1 MMKKDRYPKASLF
14 IFILFFI
21 FLLINQISIS
31 GALSTIVINEV
42 MYDPTQDDNYNE
54 WIELYNPTNQSINV
68 SGWSITDNSA
78 EDFLKGDSDNGNGTT
93 IIPPNGYAIIADHGT
108 KVYENFSVSDNAIRL
123 YVDDYSIGNGLGND
137 QDKLILKNS
146 TGNEIDS
153 LEWGYDYP
161 DVIGSPAD
169 LVDEGHTL
177 ARHQSIDTNNSSIDF
192 YDCAIPTPGW
202 ENKFVSDSNLNIE
215 LYPFYVPKI
224 QDDFEYSIPFAIKIN
239 ASNYNPN
246 ETYQLKAY
254 VIGNESNTWPATQT
268 WNGTNWQYS
277 YYYTFDITTDEHG
290 NWSDWIYL
298 RLNKDYQEYQKN
310 IERNGTAYLKVKM
323 KRNDSSDEVSKK
335 IYLLDMDDSTS
346 NGTRGGFVVGRAVK
360 NNTFL
365 ENKIII
371 VENYTGTITGIY
383 VTENNGIDDELVS
396 KPGYYKLASP
406 TSTENTIK
414 FYEKNGS
421 LACTIQN
428 VTIEQG
434 DFGVDISSQKT
445 IYLVR
450 RSETL
455 DIPLTVKNT
464 GDFLD
469 IIDLAVIDVT
479 PGWSATLE
487 QEKLSLNS
495 GKTCDVN
502 LHIIPCQQYSG
513 RSCSVTIYVVS
524 EKDVGESGEIKLQI
538 DILAPDLTI
547 TTIKIYDENDTENSE
562 FGEGEIV
569 NIKAFL
575 KNLGN
580 ENATDFDVMFY
591 YDYKDVKHF
600 IGSKH
605 YDSIGKYQKY
615 PSVDW
620 DTTDVPPGNHTI
632 FVVVDENDKI
642 DELDETNNELF
653 ARIELYNTCPSIASK
668 NILITEI
675 YYYAHSRINNEFIA
689 IYNSGNKTA
698 NISGLY
704 ITNQP
709 QKSREKQT
717 KIVFPENTTIP
728 SETSL
733 YVTQNASA
741 YLWET
746 GEKPDFE
753 YDADSKNDVPQMIT
767 QKQFILSNKGSMVSL
782 KDRYNHTIDL
792 IAYGESNYSCVGWNG
807 SPVPSSGSGVILKR
821 NFEQGLPID
830 TNTSN
835 DWIHPRRYG
844 IGQSDFP
851 LVNITFNGEV
861 KAFVSPDCS
870 FRAIVDE
877 IRKANESIYFN
888 IYEFTNPILCDE
900 LIAALR
906 RNVSV
911 CIFAEASP
919 VGGIDDREKFILN
932 RISSHGGDIRLIVND
947 NENDVYAR
955 YTFDHAKYLVID
967 NKTVIV
973 ESCNWAKTGVPP
985 DPTFGNREW
994 GIIVRNSDVAK
1005 QFLEVFLDD
1014 YNPQRCDSYIFNE
1027 MNFSISP
1034 DLYMDESIL
1043 KGSYE
1048 PQFESKTF
1056 NGNFSATPVFSPDTS
1071 EKAICDM
1078 IESANKSIY
1087 IEQLYIYK
1095 NWSKISSPFVE
1106 RLVNKSKQGIDVKV
1120 ILNYDPNYK
1129 STNDKCNQTK
1139 QYLEK
1144 YGIEVKFVFTNWS
1157 YFTNVHNK
1165 GMIVDNKS
1173 VLISSINWNEDSV
1186 TLNREAGI
1194 IINNEDVA
1202 RYYSNVFFYDWNLSS
1217 PQSQKQEAGSSVSY
1231 KNTIYIAIVF
1241 TLTFVLIARDWRKR
1255 QWT

>member
-1 MMKKDRYPKASLF
+1 
-14 IFILFFI
+14 
-21 FLLINQISIS
+21 
-31 GALSTIVINEV
+31 
-42 MYDPTQDDNYNE
+42 MYDPTQDENYNE

-68 SGWSITDNSA
+68 SGWSITDNFA
-78 EDFLKGDSDNGNGTT
+78 EDFLEGDLDNGNGTT
-93 IIPPNGYAIIADHGT
+93 IIPPNGYAIIADYGT
-108 KVYENFSVSDNAIRL
+108 KIYENFSISNNAIRL
-123 YVDDYSIGNGLGND
+123 YVDDSGIGNGLGNE

-146 TGNEIDS
+146 TDDEIDS
-153 LEWGYDYP
+153 LEWGYDYA

-169 LVDEGHTL
+169 LVDEGNTL
-177 ARHQSIDTNNSSIDF
+177 ARHPDIDTNNSSNDF
-192 YDCAIPTPGW
+192 YDCMISTPGW
-202 ENKFVSDSNLNIE
+202 ENEVISDSNLNIE

-224 QDDFEYSIPFAIKIN
+224 QDDFGYSIPFAIKIN

-246 ETYQLKAY
+246 QTYQLKAY
-254 VIGNESNTWPATQT
+254 VVGNESSAWPATQT

-277 YYYTFDITTDEHG
+277 NYYTFDITTDEHG

-298 RLNKDYQEYQKN
+298 RFNKDYQEYQKN
-310 IERNGTAYLKVKM
+310 IERNGTAHLRLKL
-323 KRNDSSDEVSKK
+323 KRNESSDEISKK
-335 IYLLDMDDSTS
+335 ICLLDMDDSTS
-346 NGTRGGFVVGRAVK
+346 NGTEGGFVIGRAER

-371 VENYTGTITGIY
+371 VENYTSTITSIY
-383 VTENNGIDDELVS
+383 VTENNEIEDELVS

-406 TSTENTIK
+406 VGTGNTIK

-421 LACTIQN
+421 LTHTIQN

-455 DIPLTVKNT
+455 NIPLTVKNT
-464 GDFLD
+464 GDFYD
-469 IIDLAVIDVT
+469 IIDLDVIDVT
-479 PGWSATLE
+479 WGWSATLE
-487 QEKLSLNS
+487 QEKLFLDS

-502 LHIIPCQQYSG
+502 LHVIPCQQCS
-513 RSCSVTIYVVS
+513 RSCSVTISVFS
-524 EKDVGESGEIKLQI
+524 EKDAGESDEIKLQI
-538 DILAPDLTI
+538 DILAPDLAI
-547 TTIKIYDENDTENSE
+547 TTIKIYDENDTENNE
-562 FGEGEIV
+562 FGEGDIV
-569 NIKAFL
+569 RIKAFL

-580 ENATDFDVMFY
+580 ENATNFDVMFY
-591 YDYKDVKHF
+591 YDYKDDEHF
-600 IGSKH
+600 IGSDH

-615 PSVDW
+615 PSVKW
-620 DTTDVPPGNHTI
+620 DTVDVPPGNHTI

-642 DELDETNNELF
+642 DELDESNNELV
-653 ARIELYNTCPSIASK
+653 AKIRLHKTYESIESK

-689 IYNSGNKTA
+689 IYNSGNNTA

-717 KIVFPENTTIP
+717 KITFPENTAIP
-728 SETSL
+728 SKTSL
-733 YVTQNASA
+733 YITQNASA

-746 GEKPDFE
+746 GKKPDFE
-753 YDADSKNDVPQMIT
+753 YDVDSKDDVLQMT
-767 QKQFILSNKGSMVSL
+767 APKQFTLSNKGCTVAL
-782 KDRYNHTIDL
+782 KDRFNHTIDI
-792 IAYGESNYSCVGWNG
+792 IAYGESDWSCIEWNG
-807 SPVPSSGSGVILKR
+807 SPIPSSKVGVILKR
-821 NFEQGLPID
+821 NFEQGLPVD
-830 TNTSN
+830 TNTSS

-844 IGQSDFP
+844 IGQSDFS
-851 LVNITFNGEV
+851 LVNITFSGEV
-861 KAFVSPDCS
+861 KTFVSPDCS
-870 FRAIVDE
+870 FKAIVDE

-888 IYEFTNPILCDE
+888 IYEFTNPFLCNE
-900 LIAALR
+900 LVAALR

-911 CIFAEASP
+911 NIFVEASP
-919 VGGIDDREKFILN
+919 IGGMDDREKFILN
-932 RISSHGGDIRLIVND
+932 RISSHGGNIRLIVND

-955 YTFDHAKYLVID
+955 YIFDHAKYLLID

-973 ESCNWAKTGVPP
+973 ESCNWAKTGIPP

-994 GIIVRNSDVAK
+994 GIIVRDSDVAK
-1005 QFLEVFLDD
+1005 QYLEVFLDD
-1014 YNPQRCDSYIFNE
+1014 YNPQRCDSYSFDE
-1027 MNFSISP
+1027 MDFSVPP
-1034 DLYMDESIL
+1034 DLYMDESIF

-1056 NGNFSATPVFSPDTS
+1056 SGNFSATPVFSPDTS
-1071 EKAICDM
+1071 EEAICGM
-1078 IESANKSIY
+1078 IESANESIY
-1087 IEQLYIYK
+1087 IEQMYIYK
-1095 NWSKISSPFVE
+1095 NWSKTISPFVE
-1106 RLVNKSKQGIDVKV
+1106 RLINKSEQGLDVKV
-1120 ILNYDPNYK
+1120 ILNYNPYYGA
-1129 STNDKCNQTK
+1129 TNEKCNQTK
-1139 QYLEK
+1139 RYLES

-1202 RYYSNVFFYDWNLSS
+1202 RYYADVFFYDWNLSS
-1217 PQSQKQEAGSSVSY
+1217 LQSQKQEAVSSVSY
-1231 KNTIYIAIVF
+1231 KNTIYIAVVF
-1241 TLTFVLIARDWRKR
+1241 TLTFALIARDWRKR